1 MGVWPNAADRPV
13 DVARRVA
20 QSYRTALESVSPELC
35 AQIDAQ
41 AVEVGQGWV
50 VPNAVPLNTDELMS
64 AKDLEA
70 ILFVPAATIRTWAH
84 RGLLSKRTAEDGSP
98 VYLVSEV
105 LAHNA
110 RTRRARKERGLDTS

>member
-1 MGVWPNAADRPV
+1 MGVWPNPADSPV
-13 DVARRVA
+13 EVARRVA
-20 QSYRTALESVSPELC
+20 QSYRMALESVSPELC
-35 AQIDAQ
+35 ARIDGQ

-70 ILFVPAATIRTWAH
+70 VLFVPASTLRTWAH
-84 RGLLSKRTAEDGSP
+84 RGLLSKYTAEDGSP

-105 LAHNA
+105 LAH
-110 RTRRARKERGLDTS
+110 RSSTRRARKARAADTS